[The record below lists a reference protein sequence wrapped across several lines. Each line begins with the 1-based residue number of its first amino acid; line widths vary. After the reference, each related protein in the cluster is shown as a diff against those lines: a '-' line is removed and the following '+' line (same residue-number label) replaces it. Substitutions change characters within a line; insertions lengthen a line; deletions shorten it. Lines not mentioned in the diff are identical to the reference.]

1 MLSFIDNVGEVVVY
15 QEDNVIVAE
24 VYSDAEGDKAAIQ
37 AQIKSD
43 IKKVNSQLAVYKQIN
58 RVKFRDEEF
67 IKTTTKKIKRDMIH
81 Q

>member
-58 RVKFRDEEF
+58 RV
-67 IKTTTKKIKRDMIH
+67 
-81 Q
+81 